1 MPGRH
6 GGDGDDGTAGWL
18 RGQLADAL
26 GRLRKAD
33 TECARLRAELEEARQ
48 HIRAQDEVDRILA
61 VGLPAVASG
70 ETGPIARVQGPRAGG
85 HRAPR
90 DRGHLRIVKV
100 VAFIVALS
108 GLGLKGRVTRGAV
121 RVGLAALLT
130 APAVGVAAGR
140 AHLSPF
146 VSIPPASALGPAW
159 HTTGTPMPAASML
172 AVTRPRTAVVRS
184 RPLVAPVPPPCPAQA
199 SPSPSPS
206 SPSPSPSVSQPVP
219 QPSWDPQQ
227 AQDGHSRGGRERDG
241 QRTGQPSWQSPSDPP
256 ATVTPSDPPSSAPAT
271 PPPTVTPGATDSQ
284 PTPAS
289 T

>member
-1 MPGRH
+1 MSPRH
-6 GGDGDDGTAGWL
+6 GKDEVGWL
-18 RGQLADAL
+18 RAQLERVTAERDRLQQHLDAQ
-26 GRLRKAD
+26 
-33 TECARLRAELEEARQ
+33 AELDAMLMTAAAAPTADMTE
-48 HIRAQDEVDRILA
+48 
-61 VGLPAVASG
+61 
-70 ETGPIARVQGPRAGG
+70 PIARVQGPRAGG

-90 DRGHLRIVKV
+90 DRGHLRLVKV

-206 SPSPSPSVSQPVP
+206 SPSPSVSQPDP

-227 AQDGHSRGGRERDG
+227 AQDGHSRSGRERDG

-284 PTPAS
+284 PAPAS